1 MNEYYYEFKEFAD
14 LLEQGKKES
23 ANNSLQTSL
32 AVLEIIDY
40 LTSNSVISKISVEK
54 ALMGPGGR
62 EP

>member
-32 AVLEIIDY
+32 AVLEIIETLIASID
-40 LTSNSVISKISVEK
+40 TH
-54 ALMGPGGR
+54 
-62 EP
+62 